1 MQRKMPTVFPSRAE
15 IHNDGRLKKKL
26 ATSSYAVP
34 ESEGK
39 NLVILLKSELEVL
52 KGLAKGQHPS
62 FRQGNARA
70 AADEDRET
78 RRKIADERKAK
89 MQAYDEERRAQGQVM
104 SIADIE
110 KQVEREQ
117 QVSVARRK
125 QDESLDE
132 VKGMNQVM
140 QYAKCVTV
148 RDAQIL
154 EKKALAAEKAE
165 EDRRL
170 DMMMELERLKA
181 LRMYEE
187 REAKRHEDQK
197 KGAAVIRAQIEEREQ
212 ERLRKIELRQQEQ
225 DAMLRYIDKMKGED
239 KEEGGRRKENS
250 RRLMEDVALANAEQI
265 RLKSKQQEMEIEE
278 DARIAEYNRE
288 KERRDQEV
296 ADEQAQL
303 KHERE
308 MEVARLRS
316 KQEKAQ
322 DKQAELD
329 AIRARRAQEAHER
342 ENRRREQSERQR
354 NAEINDDLARAREQQ
369 RFDREQ
375 LLAEQAYQEQEE
387 FDRIIALQK
396 KAEEQDAIKRQRDNE
411 LRTRNAL
418 DLQKQINEIEEQ
430 RRKKRRDEL
439 QTGQDAAAAM
449 RDREATVDAIRA
461 QKLTELESLQVP
473 KQYRQELVKK
483 RNTEKLR
490 PVK

>member
-1 MQRKMPTVFPSRAE
+1 MQRKLASVFPPRPE
-15 IHNDGRLKKKL
+15 VHNDSRLKKKL
-26 ATSSYAVP
+26 ASSSYAVP

-39 NLVILLKSELEVL
+39 NVVILLRSELDIL
-52 KGLAKGQHPS
+52 RDLTKGLHPS
-62 FRQGNARA
+62 FRQGASRA
-70 AADEDRET
+70 AADEEREA
-78 RRKIADERKAK
+78 RRKVAEERKAK
-89 MQAYDEERRAQGQVM
+89 MMSYDEDRRAQGQVM
-104 SIADIE
+104 SMADME
-110 KQVEREQ
+110 KLVEREQ
-117 QVSVARRK
+117 QVTVARRK

-132 VKGMNQVM
+132 VKSMNHVM

-154 EKKALAAEKAE
+154 EKKALSAEKAE
-165 EDRRL
+165 EERRL

-197 KGAAVIRAQIEEREQ
+197 KGAAVIKAQIEEREQ

-239 KEEGGRRKENS
+239 KDEGAKRRENS

-265 RLKSKQQEMEIEE
+265 RLKAKQQEMEIEE
-278 DARIAEYNRE
+278 DARIAAYNRE
-288 KERRDQEV
+288 KERRDQEI
-296 ADEQAQL
+296 ADEQARL

-316 KQEKAQ
+316 KQEKAK

-342 ENRRREQSERQR
+342 ENRKRTQAERERI
-354 NAEINDDLARAREQQ
+354 AAINDDLARAREQQ
-369 RFDREQ
+369 RFDKEQ
-375 LLAEQAYQEQEE
+375 MLAEQAYQELEE

-396 KAEEQDAIKRQRDNE
+396 KAEEQDALKRE
-411 LRTRNAL
+411 KEEALRKKNAL
-418 DLQKQINEIEEQ
+418 DLQKQIAEIEEQ

-439 QTGQDAAAAM
+439 QMGQDAAAAM
-449 RDREATVDAIRA
+449 RDREATVDAIRL
-461 QKLTELESLQVP
+461 QKLSELESLQVP